1 MKTGILLVGRVFL
14 VAMLSLVLASPVFAG
29 DAQDNDKKDAAKT
42 FSTLKNLDK
51 EKAKSLN
58 EKELNKVT
66 GGKHHGALK
75 AFILGSVGPVNG
87 PPDAGQPFAV
97 GFTHEIV
104 VHIVPLGRP

>member
-1 MKTGILLVGRVFL
+1 MKTGILLAGRVFL

-29 DAQDNDKKDAAKT
+29 DAQDNDKKDVAKT

-66 GGKHHGALK
+66 GGGRHGFDARAL
-75 AFILGSVGPVNG
+75 VGLPKGLPLANDVTNSTPNG
-87 PPDAGQPFAV
+87 PG
-97 GFTHEIV
+97 G
-104 VHIVPLGRP
+104 VPAN